1 MLTTSMPLAPALRSP
16 LGETVLRYVHGVVL
30 AVLPP
35 LEVVVD
41 GDLAVGKRLAVFAD
55 FPLDRERDVLEFT
68 QYFGPAALFSFHVLY
83 DAKERAPCQ
92 GDGVGFSQK
101 KVIAPSPHRNLIFS
115 FSRVRWVLPLA
126 QVFCY
131 TMRQSCDCLRR
142 FPCRGCS
149 KFGRSVSHVGTTGRV
164 LLPGT
169 QNKEKE

>member
-1 MLTTSMPLAPALRSP
+1 MPLAPALRSP

-55 FPLDRERDVLEFT
+55 FPLNRERDVLEFT

-101 KVIAPSPHRNLIFS
+101 KVVAPSSAKVVSLLLMLYTRYGII
-115 FSRVRWVLPLA
+115 VCVL
-126 QVFCY
+126 
-131 TMRQSCDCLRR
+131 
-142 FPCRGCS
+142 
-149 KFGRSVSHVGTTGRV
+149 
-164 LLPGT
+164 
-169 QNKEKE
+169 